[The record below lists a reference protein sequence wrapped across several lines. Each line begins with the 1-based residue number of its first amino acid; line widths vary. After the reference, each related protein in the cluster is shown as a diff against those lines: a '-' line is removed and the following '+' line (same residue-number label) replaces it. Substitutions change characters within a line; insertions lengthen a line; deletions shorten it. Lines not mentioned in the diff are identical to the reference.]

1 MKRFYFIGI
10 CGVSM
15 SALALFL
22 KQDGNYVKGYDLN
35 NSAFLKE
42 YNIEV
47 DNLINLENIKWAD
60 EVIYSSA
67 FNEDFILID
76 FAKKLKKT
84 VKVRGQLLGEI
95 ASAYENVIA
104 VAGAHGK
111 STVTSL
117 IYNILKVAGEKP
129 SLHVG
134 AFLKENNKNFEI
146 ADKKYFVSEACEYHD
161 NFLYLHPKISVITN
175 VESEHLDYFKNF
187 NNLLKS
193 FEKFAKQSQFCISKS
208 DLKIKR
214 LKYDNNGFLIFDVYE
229 NKEKFLSLHMNIG
242 GVYNVKNILFAI
254 EVAKKL
260 KISKCFIKLG
270 LESFKGI
277 QKRFENVG
285 SISSAKVYLDYAHHP
300 KEIASLYDSV
310 KMLSGKK
317 VAVFQPHTFSRTLNF
332 MNDFVDSLAMFDEIY
347 LFKTFPAR
355 EKINTDVEI
364 ELLKKLS
371 IKKKVILYY
380 DVDALIDKLKVL
392 SEKDVLLIMG
402 AGDLPE
408 ILINK
413 NFIWRD

>member
-35 NSAFLKE
+35 NSASLKE

-134 AFLKENNKNFEI
+134 AFLKENNKNFDI

-193 FEKFAKQSQFCISKS
+193 FEKFAKQSQFCVLKS

-214 LKYDNNGFLIFDVYE
+214 LKYDNNGFLIFDVCE

-277 QKRFENVG
+277 QKRFEKVE
-285 SISSAKVYLDYAHHP
+285 SILLTKVFLDYAHHP
-300 KEIASLYDSV
+300 KEIDSV
-310 KMLSGKK
+310 FNSIKFLKGNKI
-317 VAVFQPHTFSRTLNF
+317 ALFQPHTFSRTLNF
-332 MNDFVDSLAMFDEIY
+332 MNDFVETLSKFDEVI

-355 EKINTDVEI
+355 EEINLNVEI
-364 ELLKKLS
+364 ELLQKLS
-371 IKKKVILYY
+371 KFKKVIMYY
-380 DVDALIDKLKVL
+380 DIEALINKLK
-392 SEKDVLLIMG
+392 SFSKDDNLIIMG

-408 ILINK
+408 KLIDRGL
-413 NFIWRD
+413 IWRN

>member
-117 IYNILKVAGEKP
+117 IYNILK
-129 SLHVG
+129 
-134 AFLKENNKNFEI
+134 
-146 ADKKYFVSEACEYHD
+146 
-161 NFLYLHPKISVITN
+161 
-175 VESEHLDYFKNF
+175 
-187 NNLLKS
+187 
-193 FEKFAKQSQFCISKS
+193 KQ
-208 DLKIKR
+208 
-214 LKYDNNGFLIFDVYE
+214 
-229 NKEKFLSLHMNIG
+229 
-242 GVYNVKNILFAI
+242 
-254 EVAKKL
+254 
-260 KISKCFIKLG
+260 
-270 LESFKGI
+270 
-277 QKRFENVG
+277 
-285 SISSAKVYLDYAHHP
+285 HH
-300 KEIASLYDSV
+300 
-310 KMLSGKK
+310 
-317 VAVFQPHTFSRTLNF
+317 N
-332 MNDFVDSLAMFDEIY
+332 
-347 LFKTFPAR
+347 
-355 EKINTDVEI
+355 
-364 ELLKKLS
+364 
-371 IKKKVILYY
+371 
-380 DVDALIDKLKVL
+380 
-392 SEKDVLLIMG
+392 
-402 AGDLPE
+402 
-408 ILINK
+408 
-413 NFIWRD
+413 